1 MSLLVS
7 LAWAQDATSPTGR
20 MIPNLLLM
28 VIIFVVFY
36 LLLIRPQMKRAK
48 EHKKMVETLDKG
60 DEVVTSGGLLGRITE
75 VGDNFVSLEIA
86 NGVQVKVQKPAVAA
100 LVPKGTMKS
109 TD

>member
-1 MSLLVS
+1 
-7 LAWAQDATSPTGR
+7 